1 MLKSQNDEV
10 MERIEVH
17 EETKKCIEKEM
28 ADQSSVSQNMLLTT
42 ETVDAR
48 IVSLSEAHE
57 AEILK
62 LDEVIQSSNARLQK
76 NVEATGKHCCI

>member
-1 MLKSQNDEV
+1 MLKSQNDEII
-10 MERIEVH
+10 ERIEIH

-48 IVSLSEAHE
+48 IAAQSEAHK
-57 AEILK
+57 AELLM
-62 LDEVIQSSNARLQK
+62 LDDVIQCSNVQLQQ
-76 NVEATGKHCCI
+76 NIEATGKDCVI